1 MSDSHAKCAFATVH
15 ELSGVAGN
23 LLKNLGKHA
32 SRSVAAVT
40 GTLRDALEKLIELPR
55 NIKQAFLLFLDMF
68 FVTAAI
74 WAAVAMRLGHT
85 NFQLGPMEILCGVF
99 TVLASAIIFL
109 RLGLYR
115 AVIRFMGQQAIWAII
130 TAVSYSSLLL
140 GVTVFFTQADV
151 PRSMPFLY
159 WGLALLLIGG
169 TRLTV
174 RAYYQAKLRSMSE
187 KIIIYGAGESGR
199 QLLTAL
205 HHGDQYR
212 AVVFVDDD
220 PRLLRAVINGL
231 QVARPEEM
239 AQLIDEHNIT
249 QVLLAIPS
257 ASPERRKEIIN
268 SLVGLPVYVR
278 TVPKINELVAGHAS
292 VNQIQDIELD
302 DLLGRETVPPHPE
315 LIDRC
320 ITEKIVMV
328 TGAGGSIGSELCR
341 QILLSAPRV
350 LLLFDNS
357 EYALYNVERE
367 LREFV
372 QSTGLIVDIVV
383 LLGSVQDQRRLES
396 VYRTFDVETVY
407 HAAAYKHVPMVE
419 YNIAEGV
426 ANNVF
431 GTWYA
436 AEAARMA
443 NVETFVLV
451 STDKAVRPT
460 NIMGASKRFAEMIL
474 QGLAQRETN
483 TRFCMVRFG
492 NVLGSSGSVVPLFR
506 DQISAG
512 GPVTVTHPEV
522 SRYFMSI
529 PEAAQLVLQAS
540 AMGTGGDVFVLD
552 MGEPVRIV
560 DLAKR
565 MIRLSGYET
574 NHDTHIG
581 EHIDIEFI
589 GLRPGE
595 KLHEEL
601 LLGTQVAGT
610 GHPMIMRAEEECL
623 SFAQI
628 HRHLIDLKRYCD
640 QMDCAG
646 ITSVLNAAVSGFE
659 DNEIRYDHMWKKQG
673 QSGSRP
679 LSSLPAVAVSNVQE
693 LFPEKP

>member
-1 MSDSHAKCAFATVH
+1 MVFVS
-15 ELSGVAGN
+15 
-23 LLKNLGKHA
+23 
-32 SRSVAAVT
+32 AA
-40 GTLRDALEKLIELPR
+40 
-55 NIKQAFLLFLDMF
+55 MWS
-68 FVTAAI
+68 AI
-74 WAAVAMRLGHT
+74 AIRYGHT
-85 NFQLGPMEILCGVF
+85 HFPLGTVEVLCGIF
-99 TVLASAIIFL
+99 TVLASAVIFL

-130 TAVSYSSLLL
+130 TAVSYSSLVL
-140 GVTVFFTQADV
+140 GAAVFFTRAEV
-151 PRSMPFLY
+151 PRSLPFIY
-159 WGLALLLIGG
+159 WAVALLFIGG

-187 KIIIYGAGESGR
+187 NVIIYGAGESGR

-205 HHGDQYR
+205 NHGDQYR
-212 AVVFVDDD
+212 PVVFVDDD
-220 PRLLRAVINGL
+220 VRLHNSVINGL
-231 QVARPEEM
+231 QVARPEDLG
-239 AQLIDEHNIT
+239 QLISEYGIS
-249 QVLLAIPS
+249 QVLLAVPA

-278 TVPKINELVAGHAS
+278 TVPRINELVAGKAS
-292 VNQIQDIELD
+292 VNQIQDVELD
-302 DLLGRETVPPHPE
+302 DLLGRDPVPPHPE
-315 LIDRC
+315 LVEQC
-320 ITEKIVMV
+320 ITDKVVMV

-341 QILLSAPRV
+341 QIILASPRE

-357 EYALYNVERE
+357 EYALYNIERE
-367 LREFV
+367 LRAQLEAEGMT
-372 QSTGLIVDIVV
+372 QDLVV
-383 LLGSVQDQRRLES
+383 LLGSVQNQGRLENI
-396 VYRTFDVETVY
+396 YRSFGVQTVY
-407 HAAAYKHVPMVE
+407 HAAAYKHVPLVE
-419 YNIAEGV
+419 YNIVEGV

-436 AEAARMA
+436 AEAARKA

-474 QGLAQRETN
+474 QGLAQRGTS

-506 DQISAG
+506 EQIARG

-560 DLAKR
+560 ELARR
-565 MIRLSGYET
+565 MIRLSGYEM

-581 EHIDIEFI
+581 EHIEIEFI

-595 KLHEEL
+595 KLREEL
-601 LLGTQVAGT
+601 LLGDNVTGT
-610 GHPMIMRAEEECL
+610 GHPMIMRAEEECFHY
-623 SFAQI
+623 SQI
-628 HRHLIDLKRYCD
+628 NRHLDDLMRHCD
-640 QMDCAG
+640 NMDCLG
-646 ITSVLNAAVSGFE
+646 ITNVLGHAVSGYNGPE
-659 DNEIRYDHMWKKQG
+659 VRYDHMWKKE
-673 QSGSRP
+673 RKAIAA
-679 LSSLPAVAVSNVQE
+679 PAALVSNVQE
-693 LFPEKP
+693 LFPEKTK

>member
-1 MSDSHAKCAFATVH
+1 VRGELINRLGRFAARTV
-15 ELSGVAGN
+15 SSIAGSI
-23 LLKNLGKHA
+23 L
-32 SRSVAAVT
+32 
-40 GTLRDALEKLIELPR
+40 DALEKLIELPR
-55 NIKQAFLLFLDMF
+55 NIKQAFLLLLDMV
-68 FVTAAI
+68 FVTAAM
-74 WAAVAMRLGHT
+74 WAAIVLRLGHS
-85 NFQLGPMEILCGVF
+85 NVSLGALEVICAVI
-99 TVLASAIIFL
+99 TVLLSAVIFL

-115 AVIRFMGQQAIWAII
+115 AVIRFMGQQAIWAVI

-140 GVTVFFTQADV
+140 GAIVFLSQADV
-151 PRSMPFLY
+151 PRSMPFIY

-169 TRLTV
+169 TRLAV
-174 RAYYQAKLRSMSE
+174 RGYYQAKLRSLS
-187 KIIIYGAGESGR
+187 KKVIIYGAGESGR

-220 PRLLRAVINGL
+220 TRLQRSVINGL
-231 QVARPEEM
+231 QVARPEDLE
-239 AQLIDEHNIT
+239 QLIHQHDIT
-249 QVLLAIPS
+249 QILLAIPS
-257 ASPERRKEIIN
+257 ASPDRRKEIIN
-268 SLVGLPVYVR
+268 SLVGLPAYVR
-278 TVPKINELVAGHAS
+278 TVPKISELVGGQAS
-292 VNQIQDIELD
+292 VNQIQDIALD
-302 DLLGRETVPPHPE
+302 DLLGRDAVPPHPE

-320 ITEKIVMV
+320 ITGKVVMV

-341 QILLSAPRV
+341 QILNSGPKE
-350 LLLFDNS
+350 LLLLDNS
-357 EYALYNVERE
+357 EYALYNIEKELNDLSLSLNLDVE
-367 LREFV
+367 V
-372 QSTGLIVDIVV
+372 IP

-396 VYRTFDVETVY
+396 VYRTFSVQTVY

-419 YNIAEGV
+419 YNVAEGV

-431 GTWYA
+431 GTWHA
-436 AEAARMA
+436 AEAARKA

-474 QGLAQRETN
+474 QGLAQKGTN

-506 DQISAG
+506 EQINGG

-529 PEAAQLVLQAS
+529 AEAAQLVLQAS
-540 AMGTGGDVFVLD
+540 AMGTGGDVFVLN

-565 MIRLSGYET
+565 MIRLTGYEDG
-574 NHDTHIG
+574 NEALG
-581 EHIDIEFI
+581 GQQIDIQFI

-601 LLGTQVAGT
+601 LLGDNVTGT

-623 SFAQI
+623 PFSQI
-628 HRHLIDLKRYCD
+628 HRQLIDLIHYCD
-640 QMDCAG
+640 TMDCAG
-646 ITSVLNAAVSGFE
+646 ITSVLRSAVSGFNGH
-659 DNEIRYDHMWKKQG
+659 DAKHDHVWQKMGKVGRNAITG
-673 QSGSRP
+673 QIP
-679 LSSLPAVAVSNVQE
+679 VVLSSNVQE
-693 LFPEKP
+693 LFPDKH